1 MHGSLS
7 WYDNIIVPR
16 PRSVVRAGNGFAAE
30 IFMTSNLNGTAHR
43 TRSRRAVLG
52 IACFLLLGALH
63 APAYAQ
69 LEAGIWGGISSSSIP
84 YTRSQ
89 PGLGFG
95 ATALWRLSPAWGVRV
110 SGGIMQSAFANAEYT
125 LLPPESERTF
135 HVRIEPVELVG
146 EWRTASNPDDGSF
159 VLDAGAAVVHFGRN
173 TVEVRDTRGDTT
185 TIGGLSI
192 TSVGAV
198 VGVGV
203 ETGRF
208 AGDHLRAMF
217 DAQGFFGLTGL
228 DDSGKRPGYLRLC
241 AGVLYVF

>member
-1 MHGSLS
+1 
-7 WYDNIIVPR
+7 
-16 PRSVVRAGNGFAAE
+16 
-30 IFMTSNLNGTAHR
+30 MTSNLNGTAHR
-43 TRSRRAVLG
+43 VRSRRAALG
-52 IACFLLLGALH
+52 ITCLLLLGALH
-63 APAYAQ
+63 TRAHAQ
-69 LEAGIWGGISSSSIP
+69 VEAGIWGAISSSSIP

-95 ATALWRLSPAWGVRV
+95 ATALWRLSSALGVRV
-110 SGGIMQSAFANAEYT
+110 SGGILQSAFSNAEYT

-135 HVRIEPVELVG
+135 HAQIVPVELG
-146 EWRTASNPDDGSF
+146 AQWRTASNPDDGSF
-159 VLDAGAAVVHFGRN
+159 VVDAGAAFVHFGRN

-185 TIGGLSI
+185 TIGGLSM

-208 AGDHLRAMF
+208 AGNRLRAVF
-217 DAQGFFGLTGL
+217 DAQGFFGLTGH